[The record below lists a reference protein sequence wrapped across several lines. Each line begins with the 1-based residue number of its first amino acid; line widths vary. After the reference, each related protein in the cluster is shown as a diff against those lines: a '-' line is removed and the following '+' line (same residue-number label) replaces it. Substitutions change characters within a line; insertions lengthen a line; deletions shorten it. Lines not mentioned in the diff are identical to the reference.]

1 MNTRTIIAS
10 LNQIANEL
18 DNNGLYY
25 LSDKLTNTMVKI
37 SQKKPSFL
45 ETFYFRREYSIANNA
60 AKAAGLKYDLD
71 PEAFILFQKLDK
83 DQYEKG
89 NNKVQLTP
97 EEIGRMMAKTPIDKN
112 ELKNL
117 LNGTTNISQTS
128 APSSTST
135 SSGKSIFDKHPPLGS
150 RVESGRTQNMTDDEL
165 IKDYVELTKR
175 NFQIHKMDKVGYWED
190 HAKENLS
197 PKAYEKFTKIEENFH
212 DQYITWMQ
220 ENPEAAKRIN
230 ALKPQESEDN
240 DPFEKKS
247 PETIP
252 GTTPGTSST
261 TSTTGESSGLNR
273 WVNKA
278 ENIYKKWS
286 DRNMPANSTA
296 PALIKDVLD
305 YMIKL
310 KNNMPSDK
318 ASDAQAK
325 IDKVQSFI
333 DNIRDRK
340 PHTGTVKPYSEMTGF
355 GGKEADPFGRGKR
368 LDQRQL
374 DYLAQQ
380 ESKSY

>member
-1 MNTRTIIAS
+1 
-10 LNQIANEL
+10 
-18 DNNGLYY
+18 
-25 LSDKLTNTMVKI
+25 MVKI
-37 SQKKPSFL
+37 SQKKEISFDQL
-45 ETFYFRREYSIANNA
+45 KFGGEYDIAKNA
-60 AKAAGLKYDLD
+60 ARAAGLKHDID
-71 PEAFILFQKLDK
+71 PEAFMLVQMFNQ
-83 DQYEKG
+83 DQYDKG
-89 NNKVQLTP
+89 IIKRPLNP
-97 EEIGRMMAKTPIDKN
+97 AEIGRMMAKTPVDKN

-117 LNGTTNISQTS
+117 LSGTANFSQTG
-128 APSSTST
+128 APSSTSSPRT
-135 SSGKSIFDKHPPLGS
+135 KSIFVTNPPPGT
-150 RVESGRTQNMTDDEL
+150 RVEFGKTEGMTDDEL
-165 IKDYVELTKR
+165 ITDYIWLVAKR
-175 NFQIHKMDKVGYWED
+175 LEKHDRDGALDWNEKAQEK
-190 HAKENLS
+190 LS
-197 PKAYEKFTKIEENFH
+197 PEAYKKFDDLQAKVYEQY
-212 DQYITWMQ
+212 DQW
-220 ENPEAAKRIN
+220 EADHPEQVAKRDKLR
-230 ALKPQESEDN
+230 AEPSADDN
-240 DPFEKKS
+240 DPFKRQS
-247 PETIP
+247 PGSSTTP
-252 GTTPGTSST
+252 GSTSTTPGTSST
-261 TSTTGESSGLNR
+261 TSTTGESSGLDR

-286 DRNMPANSTA
+286 DKNMPENSTA

-340 PHTGTVKPYSEMTGF
+340 PHTRTVKPYSEMTGF